1 MEVFV
6 PEKNYSCELS
16 SNLTTI
22 AHSQNGLLRC
32 GGVDIHDTQY
42 NVRRS
47 CYTYTFNSSSSPSS
61 SWTREPYNLTRDR
74 THHVSWALKNGSV
87 LLIGGFSEE
96 SVNNSEIVTPG
107 LGSVTSSLKLEY
119 PIRYFP

>member
-32 GGVDIHDTQY
+32 GGEDLGDGWASS
-42 NVRRS
+42 RS
-47 CYTYTFNSSSSPSS
+47 CYNYTFNSSSS
-61 SWTREPYNLTRDR
+61 SWTREPYNLTQSRSS
-74 THHVSWALKNGSV
+74 HVSWALKNGSV
-87 LLIGGFSEE
+87 LLIGGDGDE
-96 SVNNSEIVTPG
+96 SAYNSEVVTPG
-107 LGSVTSSLKLEY
+107 LGSLTSSLKFDY
-119 PIRYFP
+119 PLTYF